1 MDLFQSVYFCKKVE
15 NIDYFMKWWGLTVTR
30 ISISYDLII
39 VVRPLVN
46 KSMLNMKKLNKILS
60 FYFIWNILEVLQ
72 NIPVPIKRI
81 NFTNLKPFQKS
92 WIQYTLIQAKYPV
105 CSGKFHLYQN
115 VYKTEKDK
123 NVDNIWI

>member
-1 MDLFQSVYFCKKVE
+1 
-15 NIDYFMKWWGLTVTR
+15 
-30 ISISYDLII
+30 
-39 VVRPLVN
+39 
-46 KSMLNMKKLNKILS
+46 MLNMKKLNKILS
-60 FYFIWNILEVLQ
+60 FYFIWNILAVLQ
-72 NIPVPIKRI
+72 NIPVPIIRI

-92 WIQYTLIQAKYPV
+92 WIQYTLIEPKYPV